1 MEDLKTILDSS
12 MPIVEIKDAIKQ
24 FLQSA
29 YDYLDKLRLTVVAMS
44 LLQESS
50 NLIGTVDPD
59 VFISQVKNQISEI
72 ESTAKAVSKGY
83 KTWIT
88 QNDKVI
94 NTINSSSD
102 SEISK
107 MQLKIQML
115 LSEYDDIIR
124 LFGESRKKLSLPEL
138 LNK

>member
-29 YDYLDKLRLTVVAMS
+29 YDYPDKLRLTVVAMS

-50 NLIGTVDPD
+50 NLLGTVDPD

-115 LSEYDDIIR
+115 LSEYDDLIR